1 MLPTERHLKII
12 EEINDGGLVSAD
24 SLAALFDVS
33 LETVRRD
40 LRELER
46 QGLLQRVYGGAI
58 GPEVRTDEIAFEHR
72 RLQNKHRKRMIAEQA
87 AALVEPGDTIF
98 IDSGSTCLEFARSL
112 SSDWSGRV
120 LTNCLLVAVEL
131 AARPQLEVLI
141 TGGQVRSGDLSCSGD
156 FGVAL
161 HDNFYVARAFV
172 GAGGVH
178 PDAGLT
184 DYQIAEGSSRRLWI
198 ERSAAF
204 YVMADSSK
212 LGVIAPFRVA
222 PIEAITAVVT
232 DDEERGEVLEHLI
245 SNGTEVIVGRS
256 TSVAPITSL
265 PQRRVRHS
273 SKVQTGSK

>member
-1 MLPTERHLKII
+1 
-12 EEINDGGLVSAD
+12 
-24 SLAALFDVS
+24 

-58 GPEVRTDEIAFEHR
+58 GPELRTDVIAFEHR
-72 RLQNKHRKRMIAEQA
+72 RLQNNNRKRAIAQRA
-87 AALVEPGDTIF
+87 AALVQPGETIF

-112 SSDWSGRV
+112 PSDWSGRV
-120 LTNCLLVAVEL
+120 LTNCLLVAIEL
-131 AARPQLEVLI
+131 APRSQLEVLI
-141 TGGQVRSGDLSCSGD
+141 TGGQVRGGDLSCSGD
-156 FGVAL
+156 FGIAL

-184 DYQIAEGSSRRLWI
+184 DYQIGEGSSRRLWI

-204 YVMADSSK
+204 YVLADSSK

-222 PIEAITAVVT
+222 PIEAVTAVVT
-232 DDEERGEVLEHLI
+232 DDEERSEVLEHLL
-245 SNGTEVIVGRS
+245 SNGTEVIVVRS
-256 TSVAPITSL
+256 ASPASVAKASP
-265 PQRRVRHS
+265 RRVRHAS
-273 SKVQTGSK
+273 RIHTEVT